1 MERMELTLTGT
12 YNSAV
17 VFTDEVEEN
26 ALRQIE
32 LLLEQPFLKGE
43 RIRVMPDVHAG
54 KGSTIGTSLT
64 IFNQKV
70 VPNLV
75 GVDIGCGIRVFEVRG
90 VNPKEL
96 AKLDQQIKLLIP
108 SGFSVHPLPI
118 TEPFHLLD
126 QLTFSVDNPDRIHL
140 SQGTLGGGNHFIELG
155 TNQKGQYF
163 LQIHSGSRNL
173 GHQIARYHQKLA
185 QDYQQILEEV
195 AREQGK
201 TFTPV
206 PKDLAYLEGQLLE
219 DYLTDMKIAQVFAVN
234 NRLLMGERL
243 IKQMGWQVVDT
254 FDSMHNYIDIKC
266 QLLRK
271 GATDAS
277 KGTRLVIPLNM
288 RDGSLICT
296 GLGNP
301 HWNYSAPHGAGR
313 IMSRTEARNK
323 LSLADFKETMAAVYS
338 TSISKRTLDE
348 APFAYKK
355 ASMIQEAIGETVEIT
370 DHITPIYNF
379 KAT

>member
-1 MERMELTLTGT
+1 
-12 YNSAV
+12 
-17 VFTDEVEEN
+17 
-26 ALRQIE
+26 
-32 LLLEQPFLKGE
+32 
-43 RIRVMPDVHAG
+43 
-54 KGSTIGTSLT
+54 
-64 IFNQKV
+64 
-70 VPNLV
+70 
-75 GVDIGCGIRVFEVRG
+75 
-90 VNPKEL
+90 
-96 AKLDQQIKLLIP
+96 
-108 SGFSVHPLPI
+108 
-118 TEPFHLLD
+118 
-126 QLTFSVDNPDRIHL
+126 
-140 SQGTLGGGNHFIELG
+140 
-155 TNQKGQYF
+155 
-163 LQIHSGSRNL
+163 
-173 GHQIARYHQKLA
+173 
-185 QDYQQILEEV
+185 
-195 AREQGK
+195 
-201 TFTPV
+201 
-206 PKDLAYLEGQLLE
+206 
-219 DYLTDMKIAQVFAVN
+219 MKIAQAFAVN
-234 NRLLMGERL
+234 NRLLMGERI
-243 IKQMGWQVVDT
+243 IKQMGWQLVDT

-355 ASMIQEAIGETVEIT
+355 ADMIQEAIGDTVEIT
-370 DHITPIYNF
+370 DHISPIYNF